1 MGRGFRIVAA
11 GASLVLLAGCAR
23 AAASHDDNPVVGPI
37 SATTTSSTTTTS
49 TTTTT
54 LPPTTTTLPPTTA
67 ATAATA
73 AAPPP
78 ATHHPV
84 DPNGAP
90 FAQVGGVTLLAPSHA
105 VERVGFHQSA
115 DSGAQELTALP
126 GAVLPVDM
134 NTRNRGTGA
143 QTAADTVVQPG
154 TTVYSPVSGTVVK
167 SGAYQLYC
175 RYADDMVEVDPDGHP
190 GWRVTILHLEGVVV
204 TPGMHLVAG
213 ITPIAGQAHQLPFSS
228 QVDKYSPA
236 KPAWP
241 HVHVEVDDPS
251 IPDTPSKGDS
261 CGL

>member
-1 MGRGFRIVAA
+1 MLLHGAWLPHRRGRRV
-11 GASLVLLAGCAR
+11 AR
-23 AAASHDDNPVVGPI
+23 AAGGVRPGRRLPRRQPRGGPDLGDDHVVHHHDEPDHHDAP
-37 SATTTSSTTTTS
+37 ADDHH
-49 TTTTT
+49 
-54 LPPTTTTLPPTTA
+54 A
-67 ATAATA
+67 A

-90 FAQVGGVTLLAPSHA
+90 FAGVGGVSLVAPSHA

-115 DSGAQELTALP
+115 DSGAQELTVLP

-175 RYADDMVEVDPDGHP
+175 SYADDMVEVDPDGHP

-228 QVDKYSPA
+228 QVDKYSPV

-241 HVHVEVDDPS
+241 HVHVEVDDPT

-261 CGL
+261 CCL